1 MSDDTQMQINPV
13 AHILAPIAA
22 IAATFLVR
30 KALDRGYLSLTG
42 SRAPEARD
50 PQVSITR
57 ALVWTAATAVTAAV
71 VEVAVYRAAN
81 QWGSRALSSSDS
93 DR

>member
-1 MSDDTQMQINPV
+1 MSDDAQVQINPV

-22 IAATFLVR
+22 IGATFLVR
-30 KALDRGYLSLTG
+30 KALDRGYRSVTG

-50 PQVSITR
+50 PRVSLTR
-57 ALVWTAATAVTAAV
+57 ALLWTAATAVTAAV

-81 QWGSRALSSSDS
+81 QWGSRALTTTDQI
-93 DR
+93 R

>member
-1 MSDDTQMQINPV
+1 MSDDTQVQINPV

-22 IAATFLVR
+22 IGATYLVR
-30 KALDRGYLSLTG
+30 KALDRGYRSVTG

-50 PQVSITR
+50 PRVSLTR
-57 ALVWTAATAVTAAV
+57 ALLWTAATAVTAAV

-81 QWGSRALSSSDS
+81 QWGSRALTTTDQI
-93 DR
+93 R